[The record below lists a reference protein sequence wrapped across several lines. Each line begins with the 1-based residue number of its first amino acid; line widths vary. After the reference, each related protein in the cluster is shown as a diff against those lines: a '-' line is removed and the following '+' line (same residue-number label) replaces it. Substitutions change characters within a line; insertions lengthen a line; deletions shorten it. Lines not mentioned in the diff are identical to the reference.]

1 MKRAILLLVIF
12 VVLLAAPSAYRYLR
26 YYDLGG
32 AASRGAIPVY
42 NPADAVQPVPTPATS
57 SFADVPET
65 VGDDILRGRVLLD
78 MAHENAFTETEMGH
92 FLGRLSAR
100 GYAVVPHT
108 GGNLAAALRAVNA
121 YVVMAPLRPFT
132 TAEILAVKAFVANGG
147 RLLLIGDPT
156 RYNVVIEETFFDFT
170 VIIEDSKIP
179 LNSLASAFD
188 LNFNGD
194 YLYNLTENEGNF
206 RNIIMRGSSLA
217 AENEL
222 TADVQQMVFYGAHSL
237 DVGPSATAVLTG
249 DDNTWSS
256 ATDRPGGLTLA
267 ATNENGRVLA
277 LTDLHFM
284 MEPYFTAYDN
294 SRFLAHIADWL
305 TTQTERTT
313 SLTDFPYFYR
323 QPINLVYT
331 GQPDLGA
338 QAFNQVI
345 ALQEAFRAIGQEI
358 RMTAVPDP
366 SQDTLTLGLYNQAGD
381 DVLEILASNGI
392 SFTIEPPILT
402 AAEEKALAATATPTP
417 TPDDEEEETT
427 EEEEATEEPEKPEEP
442 APIRLIHTPLG
453 NVQMS
458 GTAIVLLEN
467 GNGRHQVI
475 VLAASKEG
483 LDNTV
488 DLLLD
493 LIPLNASYESAGCL
507 VQGNL
512 ALCPTGVA
520 NEEVEAELLT
530 GGQPGVEEPEEPQE
544 PEEPEEPGEPAP
556 DIDAVNQ
563 GTIELDETVEGT
575 LAENE
580 SHAWTFKGGPAFV
593 DIVVQGDDDL
603 DAVLELYDPNNELV
617 TSVDSTFSG
626 EAEEILGIEIEDDG
640 DYTIVVRDYFDS
652 GGGYS
657 LTVTLSEDQTSEGGG
672 GPIENIFLFVDDDGE
687 PLGEGIT
694 SADLLLALLGDSYE
708 VTVWVASVDG
718 LLPDDALDD
727 ADLLIWDSGDYR
739 NENGFFDDDTIT
751 IFNYLDSGGML
762 FLTGSSPTILAD
774 AELAT
779 LVDLEITGDDPV
791 LLDGLNSGDVIELD
805 GSYQAV
811 LSDLLAADAE
821 EDSTPFLL
829 RGPASGGSG
838 EVAGIAVID
847 DFTSQRVV
855 LVLLP
860 LVLLPETIQETL
872 LTNIMAWF
880 TSGGGG

>member
-12 VVLLAAPSAYRYLR
+12 VVLLAAPSVYRYLR

-32 AASRGAIPVY
+32 AEARGEIPVY
-42 NPADAVQPVPTPATS
+42 DPADVVQPVATPATG
-57 SFADVPET
+57 SFADVPSPAA
-65 VGDDILRGRVLLD
+65 DDIIRGRVLLD
-78 MAHENAFTETEMGH
+78 MAHENAFTETEMGQ

-108 GGNLAAALRAVNA
+108 SGNLAAALRAVNA

-132 TAEILAVKAFVANGG
+132 TPEILAVKAFVANGG

-217 AENEL
+217 AENDL
-222 TADVQQMVFYGAHSL
+222 TADVQQVVFYGAHSL

-267 ATNENGRVLA
+267 AANENGRVLA

-284 MEPYFTAYDN
+284 TEPYFTAYDN
-294 SRFLAHIADWL
+294 GRFLAHIADWL

-313 SLTDFPYFYR
+313 TLTDFPYFYR

-345 ALQEAFRAIGQEI
+345 SLQEAFRAIGQEI
-358 RMTAVPDP
+358 RMTAVSDPD
-366 SQDTLTLGLYNQAGD
+366 QDSLTLGLYNQAGD

-392 SFTIEPPILT
+392 TFTIEPPILT
-402 AAEEKALAATATPTP
+402 AAEEKALAAAATPTP
-417 TPDDEEEETT
+417 TPTPEEEE
-427 EEEEATEEPEKPEEP
+427 EEPEAEPEKP
-442 APIRLIHTPLG
+442 APIRLLHTPLG

-458 GTAIVLLEN
+458 GTALVLLEN

-493 LIPLNASYESAGCL
+493 LIPLNASYEAAGCL

-530 GGQPGVEEPEEPQE
+530 GGQPDGEEPAEPGEPAQ
-544 PEEPEEPGEPAP
+544 PEEPEEPAS

-575 LAENE
+575 LEEGE
-580 SHAWTFKGGPAFV
+580 SHAWTFKDGPAFI
-593 DIVVQGDDDL
+593 DIVLQGDDDL
-603 DAVLELYDPNNELV
+603 DAVLELYDPNNELI

-640 DYTIVVRDYFDS
+640 DYTIVVRDYFDN

-657 LTVTLSEDQTSEGGG
+657 LTVTLSEDQSSEGGG
-672 GPIENIFLFVDDDGE
+672 AIENIFLFVDDDGE

-708 VTVWVASVDG
+708 ITVWVASEDG
-718 LLPDDALDD
+718 LLPDDALED

-739 NENGFFDDDTIT
+739 NEDGFFDDDTIT

-762 FLTGSSPTILAD
+762 FLIGSSPTILAD

-805 GSYQAV
+805 GSYQVV

-821 EDSTPFLL
+821 EGSTPFLL
-829 RGPASGGSG
+829 RGPASAGSG

-855 LVLLP
+855 IVLLP
-860 LVLLPETIQETL
+860 LVLLPESIQETL

-880 TSGGGG
+880 VTGG

>member
-1 MKRAILLLVIF
+1 MKRAIFLLVIF
-12 VVLLAAPSAYRYLR
+12 VVLLAAPSVYRYLR

-32 AASRGAIPVY
+32 ASSRGEIPVY
-42 NPADAVQPVPTPATS
+42 NPADVVQPVATPATG
-57 SFADVPET
+57 SFADVPSPAA
-65 VGDDILRGRVLLD
+65 DDIIRGRVLLD
-78 MAHENAFTETEMGH
+78 MAHENAFTETEMGQ

-108 GGNLAAALRAVNA
+108 SGNLAAALRAVNA

-132 TAEILAVKAFVANGG
+132 TTEILAVKAFVANGG

-156 RYNVVIEETFFDFT
+156 RYNVVVEETFFDFT

-179 LNSLASAFD
+179 LNSLAAAFD

-217 AENEL
+217 AENDL
-222 TADVQQMVFYGAHSL
+222 TADVQQVVFYGAHSL
-237 DVGPSATAVLTG
+237 EVGPSATAVLTG

-284 MEPYFTAYDN
+284 TEPYFTAYDN
-294 SRFLAHIADWL
+294 GRFLAHIADWL

-313 SLTDFPYFYR
+313 TLTDFPYFYR

-358 RMTAVPDP
+358 RMTAVSDPD
-366 SQDTLTLGLYNQAGD
+366 QDSLTLGLYNQAGD

-392 SFTIEPPILT
+392 TFTIEPPILT
-402 AAEEKALAATATPTP
+402 AAEEKELAAAATPTP
-417 TPDDEEEETT
+417 TPTPEEEE
-427 EEEEATEEPEKPEEP
+427 EEPEAEPEKSEEP
-442 APIRLIHTPLG
+442 APIRLLHTPLG

-458 GTAIVLLEN
+458 GTALVLLEN

-530 GGQPGVEEPEEPQE
+530 GGQPGVEEPAE
-544 PEEPEEPGEPAP
+544 PEEPAQPEEPGEPAP

-575 LAENE
+575 LAEGE
-580 SHAWTFKGGPAFV
+580 SHAWTFKDGPAFI
-593 DIVVQGDDDL
+593 DIVLQGDDEL
-603 DAVLELYDPNNELV
+603 DAVLELYDPNNELI

-657 LTVTLSEDQTSEGGG
+657 LTVTLSENQSSEGGG
-672 GPIENIFLFVDDDGE
+672 AIENIFLFVDDDGE

-708 VTVWVASVDG
+708 ITVWVASVDG
-718 LLPDDALDD
+718 PLPDDSLDD

-779 LVDLEITGDDPV
+779 LVDLEITGDDPI

-805 GSYQAV
+805 GSYQVV

-821 EDSTPFLL
+821 EGSTPFLL
-829 RGPASGGSG
+829 RGPASASSG

-855 LVLLP
+855 IVLLP
-860 LVLLPETIQETL
+860 LVLLPEDIQETL

-880 TSGGGG
+880 TAGAGG